1 MSAIILRTLAAVKS
15 FVVVGLGNFG
25 ATAALELAG
34 LGCEVLAVDADEAK
48 VARMAPFI
56 RRVVCGD
63 GTDRTVLEE
72 LGVGRV
78 SAGIVSTGADVTASA
93 LTATGLKDCG
103 VAEIYVKVVSDLHA
117 RIVRRIGVSETI
129 FPEREAAR
137 LLVRRAVD
145 RTVLNY
151 VELGAGLAAQEMAVP
166 DAWVGRTLRELE
178 LPRRFGV
185 TVIAL
190 RDWLTGTTVTAPD
203 PDKPLTDADALLL
216 AGHDRDLSKATAAG
230 TGG

>member
-1 MSAIILRTLAAVKS
+1 MKS

-25 ATAALELAG
+25 ASAAMELAG
-34 LGCEVLAVDADEAK
+34 LGCEVLAVDSDEAK
-48 VARMAPFI
+48 VQRVAPFI

-93 LTATGLKDCG
+93 LTATGLRDCG
-103 VAEIYVKVVSDLHA
+103 VAEIYVKVISELHA
-117 RIVRRIGVSETI
+117 RILRRIGVSETI
-129 FPEREAAR
+129 FPERESAR

-151 VELGAGLAAQEMAVP
+151 VELGAGLSAQEMAVP
-166 DAWVGRTLRELE
+166 AGWVGKTLRELE

-185 TVIAL
+185 TVVAL
-190 RDWLTGTTVTAPD
+190 RDWLNGTTITAPD
-203 PDKPLTDADALLL
+203 PDKPLTDADALLV
-216 AGHDRDLSKATAAG
+216 AGHDRDLSKLAASA
-230 TGG
+230 